1 MRQEEEEEE
10 RHRRCIMSPPARLPA
25 NRHRRRNVER
35 QAPGEGGFTQELYDE
50 LSLFAAWQQEQQNR
64 KAQQEETALLDE
76 LSLYAAWQ
84 EEREVFLETL
94 ALLKERRTRRAQQ
107 KKLEKRKRRVAANK
121 NKMIANGNKIRCVLR
136 G

>member
-1 MRQEEEEEE
+1 MRQEEKEEG

-35 QAPGEGGFTQELYDE
+35 QAPGEGRFTQELYDE
-50 LSLFAAWQQEQQNR
+50 LSLFAAWQ
-64 KAQQEETALLDE
+64 AQQEETALLDE

-121 NKMIANGNKIRCVLR
+121 NKMIANGNKIRCVL
-136 G
+136 GG